1 MADNKE
7 QCRRIFEE
15 VWNQYNL
22 DAVDELVATE
32 YVHNDASL
40 PEPQHG
46 VEAYKQFVMLYHR
59 AFPDIHFTI
68 DDMIAEDD
76 LVTIRWRVTGTHHGD
91 LPALA
96 ATGRPMAITG
106 ISIARIRDGKGI
118 ESWNNW
124 DGLGM
129 LQQLGA
135 IPAQAT
141 GKAA

>member
-7 QCRRIFEE
+7 NCRRIFEE
-15 VWNQYNL
+15 VWNQKNL
-22 DAVDELVATE
+22 NTVDELVADE

-40 PEPQHG
+40 PEPQRG
-46 VEAYKQFVMLYHR
+46 VEAYKQFVTLYHR

-68 DDMIAEDD
+68 EHMIAEGDM
-76 LVTIRWRVTGTHHGD
+76 VAIRWNVIGTHRGD
-91 LPALA
+91 LPTLA
-96 ATGRPMAITG
+96 ATGLPMSLTG
-106 ISIARIRDGKGI
+106 ISIARFRNGKGI

-135 IPAQAT
+135 IPVEAK